1 MNFLPNKKD
10 ESVKQ
15 IPWEALFRSW
25 LKTDVAGRK
34 FLAFIKNAQ
43 ANSTLYYGWDIK
55 IKFANN
61 CQETFI

>member
-43 ANSTLYYGWDIK
+43 S
-55 IKFANN
+55 KFH
-61 CQETFI
+61 FILWMGY